1 MTKSSSFE
9 SSTIVDVN
17 EESSPVVVTHSDD
30 EKKIIDDHQ
39 TNELSSSSSSSA
51 TKKLPKCIADLR
63 LDSAIQQIHRLQDE
77 IRKLQTDGEHWR
89 KLAKQVCNYHQ
100 FL

>member
-1 MTKSSSFE
+1 M
-9 SSTIVDVN
+9 DVN

-30 EKKIIDDHQ
+30 GKKIIDDHQ
-39 TNELSSSSSSSA
+39 TNELSSSSSA